1 MRNSILFAL
10 IFVVT
15 CPAFNG
21 TSVYSL
27 LVGSIE
33 PTSLN
38 RIKK

>member
-10 IFVVT
+10 VLVIT
-15 CPAFNG
+15 CPAFDG

-38 RIKK
+38 RVKK

>member
-10 IFVVT
+10 VLVLT

-21 TSVYSL
+21 TSVYDL

-33 PTSLN
+33 PTNLN
-38 RIKK
+38 LFKK

>member
-10 IFVVT
+10 ILTIT

-27 LVGSIE
+27 LVGSLE
-33 PTSLN
+33 PTNLN
-38 RIKK
+38 RIK